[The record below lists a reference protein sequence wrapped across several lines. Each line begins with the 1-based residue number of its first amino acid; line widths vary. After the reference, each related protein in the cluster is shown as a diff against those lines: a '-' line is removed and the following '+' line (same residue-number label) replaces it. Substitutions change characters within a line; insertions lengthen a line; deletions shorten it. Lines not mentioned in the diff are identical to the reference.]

1 MARVGAPSQ
10 WAKATLSSQEGVK
23 FAISLCPPF
32 PSVPPLFTRTP
43 PHPTGP
49 HLNFPALP
57 PNLPA
62 PPLFPPRL
70 LSTQP
75 RKLNH
80 ANSIKQPGAGD
91 GGIVSAPRWSNSR
104 WFQGQRRGRW
114 PEITLGFL
122 CPFSQKITVHQT
134 ATSTG
139 QNNVRV
145 ETCRWRDNYA
155 NSIRPAWVQG
165 IIDRERR

>member
-1 MARVGAPSQ
+1 M
-10 WAKATLSSQEGVK
+10 
-23 FAISLCPPF
+23 
-32 PSVPPLFTRTP
+32 
-43 PHPTGP
+43 
-49 HLNFPALP
+49 PALPFRATSFHPHSSPPNRSTPQLPRSP

-80 ANSIKQPGAGD
+80 ANSIKQPGAGG
-91 GGIVSAPRWSNSR
+91 GGIVSAARWRKSR

-122 CPFSQKITVHQT
+122 FLFSQKITVHQT
-134 ATSTG
+134 ATSTD
-139 QNNVRV
+139 QTSVRV
-145 ETCRWRDNYA
+145 QTCQWRDNYA

-165 IIDRERR
+165 ILDRERRRCGWFLLHFVVVFLSGGVQAT

>member
-1 MARVGAPSQ
+1 MQ
-10 WAKATLSSQEGVK
+10 YLYM
-23 FAISLCPPF
+23 
-32 PSVPPLFTRTP
+32 
-43 PHPTGP
+43 
-49 HLNFPALP
+49 PALPFRATSFHPHSSPPNRSAPQLPRSP

-80 ANSIKQPGAGD
+80 ANSIKQPEAGD
-91 GGIVSAPRWSNSR
+91 GGIVSAARWRKSR
-104 WFQGQRRGRW
+104 WFQGKRRGRW
-114 PEITLGFL
+114 PETTLDFF
-122 CPFSQKITVHQT
+122 CPFSQKITIHQT
-134 ATSTG
+134 ATSSG

-145 ETCRWRDNYA
+145 ETCQWRGNSA

-165 IIDRERR
+165 ILDRECR